1 MNVYIKSLI
10 YLMIFSIL
18 HFGYDLT
25 HWAFLIPLCGINESV
40 FQHLKMVFWAYF
52 LVNLVEYFVIK
63 RKVSER
69 KTFWYP
75 KLLSTIIIPWI
86 VMIIW
91 YFVPVLFGRV
101 ESLVLNVSWS
111 VFSTYSS
118 GVIVGI
124 IEKNIEKN
132 LFTSNFKMV
141 ILILIIVSAFLYV
154 WFTYKP
160 PWIDLFIN
168 PEIL

>member
-1 MNVYIKSLI
+1 LVSKVAI
-10 YLMIFSIL
+10 YNNNTLDC
-18 HFGYDLT
+18 YDYL
-25 HWAFLIPLCGINESV
+25 
-40 FQHLKMVFWAYF
+40 
-52 LVNLVEYFVIK
+52 
-63 RKVSER
+63 
-69 KTFWYP
+69 
-75 KLLSTIIIPWI
+75 
-86 VMIIW
+86 